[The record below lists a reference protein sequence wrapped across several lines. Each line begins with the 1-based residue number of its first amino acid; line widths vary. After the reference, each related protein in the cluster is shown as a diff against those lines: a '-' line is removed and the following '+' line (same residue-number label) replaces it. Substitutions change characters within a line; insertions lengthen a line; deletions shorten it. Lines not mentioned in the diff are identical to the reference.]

1 MCAIFNEKTEA
12 ISHWHIASSPKIG
25 NWELSLA
32 RGSAISVSIY
42 IFSFR
47 SDLTFLLQH
56 AEWNSHNKQTDR
68 KRLAAVN
75 YSHFFSNPKT
85 CFRTH
90 VADIRMEARKK
101 NYVEWEFVTC
111 IHIWLQQ
118 QLRRDMIWSSFVCSI
133 IYWFL
138 LFNLPFYSEFQLP
151 VPDPHRRR
159 ALRGAH
165 QRNQSRFWHTRR
177 SHHSADTDDI
187 CAATQAISRAST
199 CLGRAKWHSQSAAI
213 RVSWALNY
221 LFCFI
226 LKYIQF
232 WMIQL
237 SFLFSHPRSYELPPP
252 SRSRDNTLNIFDPNY
267 NEVIDN
273 PHITSHQ
280 PVTPSP
286 VLVNFSNQ
294 FGYRLVPV
302 YIPGEGYRYLIAVP
316 SDKWNHLNTNHISD
330 HQQQKYDKYE
340 KYDKYNGRY
349 NAKLKKYKAYEKFL
363 KPQQQLKQQV
373 MQARRV

>member
-1 MCAIFNEKTEA
+1 MLSENSWRAFTFDFNNSFVETWFDPVLCVA
-12 ISHWHIASSPKIG
+12 LFIDFFCSTFLFIQNFNYQFLILTVVVLCSAHT
-25 NWELSLA
+25 
-32 RGSAISVSIY
+32 SAIKVDFGTRGGPIIPPTPTTYAPPHKPYREPAPVWEESNDIPNPRPFVWVEHSTLY
-42 IFSFR
+42 FALF
-47 SDLTFLLQH
+47 
-56 AEWNSHNKQTDR
+56 WN
-68 KRLAAVN
+68 
-75 YSHFFSNPKT
+75 
-85 CFRTH
+85 
-90 VADIRMEARKK
+90 
-101 NYVEWEFVTC
+101 
-111 IHIWLQQ
+111 
-118 QLRRDMIWSSFVCSI
+118 
-133 IYWFL
+133 
-138 LFNLPFYSEFQLP
+138 
-151 VPDPHRRR
+151 
-159 ALRGAH
+159 
-165 QRNQSRFWHTRR
+165 
-177 SHHSADTDDI
+177 
-187 CAATQAISRAST
+187 
-199 CLGRAKWHSQSAAI
+199 
-213 RVSWALNY
+213 
-221 LFCFI
+221 
-226 LKYIQF
+226 IQF

-267 NEVIDN
+267 NELSDN